1 MNIPATFAIVMIPFL
16 SLVAAVLPAQVRA
29 QSLEEA
35 LATAYATNPALLAER
50 AALRA
55 TDEGVARAL
64 SGWRP
69 TVTVNGQFDHQFTDS
84 ETRFLFSAG
93 EQTIDTKSIELS
105 LSQPLYRGGRTVSDT
120 QRSENLVL
128 AGRANLIDIEQQVLL
143 DGTIAYM
150 NVVRDQAVVELS
162 INNERVLGRQ
172 LEATRDRFEVGEVTR
187 TDVSQAEA
195 RLSNGNAVRI
205 EAEGALAIARANYL
219 AVIGDLP
226 GQIDFPTAD
235 NRPLLPDSQE
245 EALRLSRA
253 RHPALI
259 RAGFLERAALYDISY
274 AGGRLLPEVT
284 FDTSISRAL
293 DPTTFTDEQDSF
305 QFGVTGRVP
314 LYQSGDEYAEI
325 RQLRQTAAQR
335 RRELDSARRTAEE
348 DASGVWVELQTAVAQ
363 IRALE
368 ASVRANRIALEG
380 IEQEAAVGART
391 VLDVLDAEQE
401 LFDAQVNLVRARRD
415 EIVAGYELLQ
425 VIGSLT
431 APALRLP
438 VTQYDPA
445 AHYQE
450 VRDKWIGFGS
460 DYNAG
465 ALIDLDT
472 EGWFDFLE

>member
-1 MNIPATFAIVMIPFL
+1 
-16 SLVAAVLPAQVRA
+16 
-29 QSLEEA
+29 
-35 LATAYATNPALLAER
+35 
-50 AALRA
+50 
-55 TDEGVARAL
+55 
-64 SGWRP
+64 
-69 TVTVNGQFDHQFTDS
+69 
-84 ETRFLFSAG
+84 
-93 EQTIDTKSIELS
+93 
-105 LSQPLYRGGRTVSDT
+105 
-120 QRSENLVL
+120 
-128 AGRANLIDIEQQVLL
+128 
-143 DGTIAYM
+143 
-150 NVVRDQAVVELS
+150 
-162 INNERVLGRQ
+162 
-172 LEATRDRFEVGEVTR
+172 
-187 TDVSQAEA
+187 
-195 RLSNGNAVRI
+195 
-205 EAEGALAIARANYL
+205 
-219 AVIGDLP
+219 
-226 GQIDFPTAD
+226 
-235 NRPLLPDSQE
+235 
-245 EALRLSRA
+245 
-253 RHPALI
+253 
-259 RAGFLERAALYDISY
+259 
-274 AGGRLLPEVT
+274 VT

>member
-205 EAEGALAIARANYL
+205 EAEGALAIA
-219 AVIGDLP
+219 
-226 GQIDFPTAD
+226 
-235 NRPLLPDSQE
+235 
-245 EALRLSRA
+245 
-253 RHPALI
+253 
-259 RAGFLERAALYDISY
+259 
-274 AGGRLLPEVT
+274 
-284 FDTSISRAL
+284 
-293 DPTTFTDEQDSF
+293 
-305 QFGVTGRVP
+305 
-314 LYQSGDEYAEI
+314 
-325 RQLRQTAAQR
+325 
-335 RRELDSARRTAEE
+335 
-348 DASGVWVELQTAVAQ
+348 
-363 IRALE
+363 
-368 ASVRANRIALEG
+368 
-380 IEQEAAVGART
+380 
-391 VLDVLDAEQE
+391 
-401 LFDAQVNLVRARRD
+401 
-415 EIVAGYELLQ
+415 
-425 VIGSLT
+425 
-431 APALRLP
+431 
-438 VTQYDPA
+438 
-445 AHYQE
+445 
-450 VRDKWIGFGS
+450 
-460 DYNAG
+460 
-465 ALIDLDT
+465 
-472 EGWFDFLE
+472 